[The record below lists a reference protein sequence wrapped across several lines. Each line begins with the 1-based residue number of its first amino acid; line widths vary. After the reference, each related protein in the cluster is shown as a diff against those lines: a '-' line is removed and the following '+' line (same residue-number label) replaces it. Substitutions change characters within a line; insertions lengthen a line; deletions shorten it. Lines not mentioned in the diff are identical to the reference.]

1 MTASAVAK
9 KSFLPARRAGQ
20 FLFVSGQLPLVDGQI
35 PTPGTVGDTVSV
47 EQAMEAARVAAQHC
61 LAVLETELGS
71 LEDVASVVKL
81 NGYVASAPGFTAQA
95 AVIDAASA
103 LIMSSLGEAGEHARL
118 SIGVAALPLGAPV
131 EIELIVTT
139 R

>member
-1 MTASAVAK
+1 MTAPAVAK

-47 EQAMEAARVAAQHC
+47 EQAIEAAR
-61 LAVLETELGS
+61 
-71 LEDVASVVKL
+71 DVTSVVKL

-95 AVIDAASA
+95 AVIDAASDV
-103 LIMSSLGEAGEHARL
+103 IMSSLGEAGEHARL